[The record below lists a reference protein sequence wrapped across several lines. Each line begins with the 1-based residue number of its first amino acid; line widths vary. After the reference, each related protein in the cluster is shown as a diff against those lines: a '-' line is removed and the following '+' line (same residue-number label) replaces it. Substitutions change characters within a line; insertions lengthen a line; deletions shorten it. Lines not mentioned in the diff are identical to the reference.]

1 MIASA
6 NTALIQADAQYQR
19 LLAEVE
25 AEVREA
31 EAQLDAARIGA
42 EIAVDR
48 EQAAA
53 ERLSLM
59 RRSFELGETALV
71 ELLRAQSQ
79 ATEARIELGRSR
91 ARLSAA
97 QANLNQAR
105 GITP

>member
-1 MIASA
+1 
-6 NTALIQADAQYQR
+6 
-19 LLAEVE
+19 
-25 AEVREA
+25 
-31 EAQLDAARIGA
+31 
-42 EIAVDR
+42 
-48 EQAAA
+48 
-53 ERLSLM
+53 M

-91 ARLSAA
+91 ARMSAA